1 MSTEEPSPV
10 TVQQRAGHRPC
21 TGTHDYKRHGRTTLF
36 AALNTPDGR
45 VISMRQPRHR
55 QTE

>member
-1 MSTEEPSPV
+1 MKAG
-10 TVQQRAGHRPC
+10 RAC

-55 QTE
+55 HTE